1 MNLSQRQL
9 FKVAELTF
17 SHLSDIPSFIPQGVS
32 FCGGRENQRTKLRR
46 VYTSDFAM
54 RFSSLLAC
62 PGPLKIGV
70 RRDFEG
76 QAKRLN
82 IRAVKLDV

>member
-1 MNLSQRQL
+1 M
-9 FKVAELTF
+9 AEIIKEPT
-17 SHLSDIPSFIPQGVS
+17 
-32 FCGGRENQRTKLRR
+32 LRC
-46 VYTSDFAM
+46 VYTSNFAM